1 MEFKTIYLKIESKKT
16 FKFPIWNNKVKM
28 KASLRLSPNLIKEV
42 NQENL

>member
-28 KASLRLSPNLIKEV
+28 KVRLSPSLIKEV